1 MNGPVSVS
9 RRRIEGNV
17 NGSGGAA
24 ALAGV
29 SRAVAQSAAL
39 GQERAGALKP
49 TMTRRSPRELGAVAT
64 ALVLVLAV
72 VHPVSYSAP
81 TLRAVME
88 TVMALFAV
96 AAAAMVRQQF
106 LITHQLRKLLLL
118 AALVM
123 LAMTEFSAN
132 ALPPALNVNS
142 RIGFIAAFPLGQ
154 LTAAILLL
162 AAARTSS
169 DRVLMGL
176 RRPVLTVVLLT
187 IGAYFF
193 AELVG
198 LLLRAQLLPGL
209 SQTAGIHEALQHPL
223 VPAVILT
230 SAGFYGWAAA
240 EFGRWALHERSV
252 VLARL
257 AQAALLLGAAR
268 LYHLTS
274 PWIAPGEVTIRELL
288 RLLAFGFIFS
298 AALRGDHELRA
309 VATRAATFA
318 ERRRVA
324 RDLHDGL
331 AQDLA
336 LIATHGTKVVEELG
350 EEHPLSLA
358 VRHALAVSR
367 DTIIELSE
375 TKSTSPRESL
385 EAIAHELGERF
396 GTQVVVDVAPAL
408 ALTPDTREQ
417 VSRIAREAIANA
429 ARHGAAKHILVSLKP
444 LGIASVLRVIDDGCG
459 IGPSSDQARDGFGIR
474 SMRERAAAL
483 GGTFSVRPAGA
494 KGTNLEVIFP

>member
-1 MNGPVSVS
+1 M
-9 RRRIEGNV
+9 
-17 NGSGGAA
+17 
-24 ALAGV
+24 
-29 SRAVAQSAAL
+29 SRAMTQSAGL

-49 TMTRRSPRELGAVAT
+49 MMARRSRRELGAVAV

-96 AAAAMVRQQF
+96 AAAAMVREQF
-106 LITHQLRKLLLL
+106 LITRQLGKLLLL

-132 ALPPALNVNS
+132 ALPPALDVNS

-154 LTAAILLL
+154 LMAAVLLL
-162 AAARTSS
+162 AAARTPS

-187 IGAYFF
+187 IGAFGF

-198 LLLRAQLLPGL
+198 LLLRAELLPAL
-209 SQTAGIHEALQHPL
+209 SPTAGIHELLQRPL

-240 EFGRWALHERSV
+240 DFGRGALHERSV
-252 VLARL
+252 ISARL

-268 LYHLTS
+268 LYHLTM
-274 PWIAPGEVTIRELL
+274 PWVGPGEITVREILG
-288 RLLAFGFIFS
+288 LLAFGFIFS
-298 AALRGDHELRA
+298 AVLRGDHELRA
-309 VATRAATFA
+309 GATRAATFA

-336 LIATHGTKVVEELG
+336 LIAAHGTKVVKELG
-350 EEHPLSLA
+350 EEHPLSRA

-396 GTQVVVDVAPAL
+396 GTQIVVDVAPAL

-444 LGIASVLRVIDDGCG
+444 LGVASVLRIVDDGRG
-459 IGPSSDQARDGFGIR
+459 IGAPSVQAPEGFGIS

-483 GGTFSVRPAGA
+483 GGTFTVRPAGA
-494 KGTNLEVIFP
+494 KGTNLEVVFP